1 MEFESLI
8 RERYS
13 VRKFADT
20 PIEKEKLDLILEA
33 GRIAPTGHNNQPQRI
48 YVLQSEEAVAKI
60 RSLTRCAFNAPVVL
74 MFAYSRDEDW
84 KNDLEPGQTSGV
96 EDATIVATH
105 MMLEAWN
112 LGIGSC
118 MVNWLPYTKVKE
130 AFALPEN
137 EELVMIMPIGYPAEG
152 AHPAR
157 IHFESRPMEEIVK
170 VL

>member
-1 MEFESLI
+1 MFGYNAEEQWTNPQEEGI
-8 RERYS
+8 C
-13 VRKFADT
+13 
-20 PIEKEKLDLILEA
+20 A
-33 GRIAPTGHNNQPQRI
+33 GQQ
-48 YVLQSEEAVAKI
+48 
-60 RSLTRCAFNAPVVL
+60 
-74 MFAYSRDEDW
+74 
-84 KNDLEPGQTSGV
+84 
-96 EDATIVATH
+96 DASIVATH
-105 MMLEAWN
+105 IMLEAWN